1 MKSNSNYLFNLLIV
15 FISIISSINLYSSSD
30 EVVSPPNILLIIC
43 DDLNTDI
50 EGWGGHPQTIT
61 PNISR
66 LMDGAINFK
75 QAHCTI
81 PICAPSRS
89 SFLTG
94 IYPHNSNNFAFD
106 QWKKNPTL
114 SQSKSLSRYFKDNG
128 YFTLGTGKIMHH
140 LVRSEWDV
148 FFQESDYGPY
158 AFDGE
163 ENRPHPLV
171 PKPFRDDFGR
181 IDGSFGPLMN
191 LKDKTFGGK
200 EYSWKSG
207 NWVRMYPL
215 GYETDDLRDP
225 TADEQNTQWVIE
237 QLNDLSQKNTKKPF
251 FMALG
256 LMRPHTPLIVPQKYF
271 DLFPLESI
279 KIPEILED
287 DAADTFLLDSRGGND
302 RGRRMFNSLVASY
315 DTKELALKQFIQAY
329 LACVA
334 SVDDLVGQILDKLD
348 STKLSENTIV
358 VFTSD
363 HGWGNG
369 PKDYVYKNS
378 LWEESTRV
386 PLIIR
391 VPEHAQ
397 KGVEC
402 EHPVSLID
410 LYPTL
415 LELCGL
421 SSDNRISKEG
431 HLLDGYSLV
440 PFIKSPENP
449 VWNGPDSALTAI
461 HKWKEK
467 DPFEQSY
474 SLRSKDWRYIRYHTG
489 KEELYD
495 KSNDVLEW
503 TNLAYNTEYRNQI
516 IEFRKK
522 LDERLK

>member
-1 MKSNSNYLFNLLIV
+1 MKNKSHILNYSLPFL
-15 FISIISSINLYSSSD
+15 ISIASFINLYAVNV
-30 EVVSPPNILLIIC
+30 ETNGPPNVLLIIC

-50 EGWGGHPQTIT
+50 EGWGGHPQTLT
-61 PNISR
+61 PNITR
-66 LMDGAINFK
+66 LMQEAISFK

-106 QWKKNPTL
+106 QWMKNPVL

-140 LVRSEWDV
+140 LVRSQWDE
-148 FFQESDYGPY
+148 FYQESDYGPY
-158 AFDGE
+158 AFDGK
-163 ENRPHPLV
+163 ENKPHPLV

-191 LKDKTFGGK
+191 LNGKTFEGV
-200 EYSWKSG
+200 EYSWQSG

-215 GYETDDLRDP
+215 DYETDENRDP
-225 TADEQNTQWVIE
+225 TADEQNTQWVI
-237 QLNDLSQKNTKKPF
+237 QRLNDLSQNNNEEPF

-271 DLFPLESI
+271 DRFPLDSI
-279 KIPEILED
+279 DLPEMLEG
-287 DAADTFLLDSRGGND
+287 DAIDTFLLDSRGGND
-302 RGRRMFNSLVASY
+302 RGRKIFNSLVASY
-315 DTKELALKQFIQAY
+315 ETKELALKHFIQAY

-334 SVDDLVGQILDKLD
+334 SVDDLVGQILDTLEK
-348 STKLSENTIV
+348 TELSENTVV

-369 PKDYVYKNS
+369 PKDYVYKNA

-391 VPEHAQ
+391 VPELTQ
-397 KGVEC
+397 GGIVC
-402 EHPVSLID
+402 NHPISLID

-421 SSDNRISKEG
+421 SADNRISEKG
-431 HLLDGYSLV
+431 HRLDGHSLV
-440 PFIKSPENP
+440 PFIQVPNTLE
-449 VWNGPDSALTAI
+449 WTGPNSALTAI

-467 DPFEQSY
+467 DPLNQSY

-495 KSNDVLEW
+495 KTDDVFEW
-503 TNLAYNTEYRNQI
+503 TNLAYNTEYKDVI
-516 IEFRKK
+516 IQFRKE